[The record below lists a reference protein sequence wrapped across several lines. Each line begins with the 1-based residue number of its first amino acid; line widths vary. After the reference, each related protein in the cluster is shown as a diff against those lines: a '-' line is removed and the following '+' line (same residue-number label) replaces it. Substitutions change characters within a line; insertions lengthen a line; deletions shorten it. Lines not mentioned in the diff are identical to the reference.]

1 MKTIFLIR
9 HGEAAASWDD
19 NPDPELSDG
28 GYQQAK
34 SLVGVFST
42 ATVSHIYSSPM
53 LRAQQTAKPLALAR
67 NLSIS
72 VDDAFREIP
81 TPVNIPV
88 EKRVAWLKR
97 CADRSWQEMDSA
109 LSAWRER
116 IIARFQELPDN
127 TAVFTHF
134 MVMNAV
140 FGFLQGSTRLV
151 AYQPGHCS
159 VLTLGWRNG
168 RWCIVDA
175 GRQSPSPVL

>member
-97 CADRSWQEMDSA
+97 CADRSWQQMAE
-109 LSAWRER
+109 
-116 IIARFQELPDN
+116 
-127 TAVFTHF
+127 
-134 MVMNAV
+134 
-140 FGFLQGSTRLV
+140 
-151 AYQPGHCS
+151 AYLAAP
-159 VLTLGWRNG
+159 
-168 RWCIVDA
+168 A
-175 GRQSPSPVL
+175 